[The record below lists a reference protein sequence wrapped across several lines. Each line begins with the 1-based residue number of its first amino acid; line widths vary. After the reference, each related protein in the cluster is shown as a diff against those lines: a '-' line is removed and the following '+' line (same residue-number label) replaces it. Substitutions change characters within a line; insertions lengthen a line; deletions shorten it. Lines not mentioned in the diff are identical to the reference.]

1 MAKKR
6 QQNNPT
12 KGFYTEDIV
21 DSPIE
26 KERTRFL
33 DIYYYLVDDSG
44 QLTYT
49 KKVLYRAL

>member
-1 MAKKR
+1 MVQKR
-6 QQNNPT
+6 QQKNQN

-21 DSPIE
+21 DSPTE

-44 QLTYT
+44 QL
-49 KKVLYRAL
+49 VIQRNVYRAF